1 MSFVCIPRQIETN
14 TLLMATPDY
23 TFFTDLNELE
33 LDDDDDADFDFV
45 GDLNSYDDDDLFR
58 SRQRYTD
65 ILLKL
70 QKAEEADDSNVF
82 GGYKLVMECNLLSA
96 EIENEI
102 VIVHNFIRNKY
113 CLKFPELE
121 SIVHHPVDYARVVK
135 KIGNQIDPTLFD
147 LQGLLPSSIIMVVS
161 ITSSTTSGKPLPNQL
176 LNNII
181 DACDLVIALDS
192 LKNKIVDLVESKIS
206 YVAPNLFAVVGSIV
220 AAKLVVT
227 AGGLSSLANMPACNV
242 QLLESKQINPAGFS
256 SASSQQFYVGCLEQ
270 TQLIQTTPPHL
281 RMRAYRLL
289 AAKSTLAARVDL
301 IHGDPSGKI
310 GTTLKDEIL
319 TKIDKWQEPPPAKR
333 PKPLPVPDS
342 DPKKK
347 KRGGRRLRK
356 MKEKY
361 TMADKRKLTK
371 ANRMQFGIAE
381 ESCLGSV
388 CFTRFD
394 MS

>member
-1 MSFVCIPRQIETN
+1 
-14 TLLMATPDY
+14 MATPDY
-23 TFFTDLNELE
+23 TFFTDLNSLE
-33 LDDDDDADFDFV
+33 LDDDDVDFDFV
-45 GDLNSYDDDDLFR
+45 GDLNSNVADLFR

-70 QKAEEADDSNVF
+70 QKAEEADSDV
-82 GGYKLVMECNLLSA
+82 GVEGYKLIMECNLLST

-161 ITSSTTSGKPLPNQL
+161 VTSSTTSGKPLPNEV

-181 DACDLVIALDS
+181 DACDLAIALDS
-192 LKNKIVDLVESKIS
+192 LKNKIVDLVESRIS

-220 AAKLVVT
+220 AAKLIVT
-227 AGGLSSLANMPACNV
+227 AGGLSSLVNMPACNV
-242 QLLESKQINPAGFS
+242 QLLGSKQINPAGFS
-256 SASSQQFYVGCLEQ
+256 SASSQFHVGYLEQ
-270 TQLIQTTPPHL
+270 TQLIQTTPPPL

-333 PKPLPVPDS
+333 PKPVPDFR
-342 DPKKK
+342 P
-347 KRGGRRLRK
+347 
-356 MKEKY
+356 
-361 TMADKRKLTK
+361 
-371 ANRMQFGIAE
+371 
-381 ESCLGSV
+381 
-388 CFTRFD
+388 
-394 MS
+394 

>member
-33 LDDDDDADFDFV
+33 LDDDDADFDFV

-82 GGYKLVMECNLLSA
+82 GGYKLIMECNHLSA

-147 LQGLLPSSIIMVVS
+147 LQGLLPLSIIWLCQLHLQLHRVS
-161 ITSSTTSGKPLPNQL
+161 HFQTNYLTT
-176 LNNII
+176 
-181 DACDLVIALDS
+181 
-192 LKNKIVDLVESKIS
+192 
-206 YVAPNLFAVVGSIV
+206 
-220 AAKLVVT
+220 
-227 AGGLSSLANMPACNV
+227 
-242 QLLESKQINPAGFS
+242 
-256 SASSQQFYVGCLEQ
+256 
-270 TQLIQTTPPHL
+270 
-281 RMRAYRLL
+281 
-289 AAKSTLAARVDL
+289 
-301 IHGDPSGKI
+301 
-310 GTTLKDEIL
+310 
-319 TKIDKWQEPPPAKR
+319 
-333 PKPLPVPDS
+333 
-342 DPKKK
+342 
-347 KRGGRRLRK
+347 
-356 MKEKY
+356 
-361 TMADKRKLTK
+361 
-371 ANRMQFGIAE
+371 
-381 ESCLGSV
+381 
-388 CFTRFD
+388 
-394 MS
+394 